1 MPKVIVTGFE
11 PFADFSV
18 NPAQQLA
25 ERLHGAAIGGAEVFG
40 MSLPVVFGE
49 DARLLAKAVEDL
61 RPDVVL
67 SLGLNDEATCLNVER
82 VALNLRRQV
91 DGEEA
96 QLGGA
101 GQQIRIVPDGP
112 AAYFAT
118 IDVEEVVQGIIACG
132 APAQASSHA
141 GNYLCN
147 HIMYQALHLAASG
160 GFPFAAGFVHVPQSQ
175 EQVVASGGANS
186 PSLPF
191 ETMVAGVTAAVGAS
205 VRARVRGG

>member
-49 DARLLAKAVEDL
+49 DTRLLAKAVEEL

-67 SLGLNDEATCLNVER
+67 SLGLNDRATCLKVER
-82 VALNLRRQV
+82 VALNLRQQV
-91 DGEEA
+91 DDEEA

-101 GQQIRIVPDGP
+101 GQEIRIVPDGA

-118 IDVEEVVQGIIACG
+118 IDVDEVVKGIVASG
-132 APAQASSHA
+132 APAQASSNA

-147 HIMYQALHLAASG
+147 HIMYQALHLSATG
-160 GFPFAAGFVHVPQSQ
+160 EFPFFAGFVHVPQSQ
-175 EQVVASGGANS
+175 EQVVASGRANF

-191 ETMVAGVTAAVGAS
+191 ETMVAGVTAAVEAAL
-205 VRARVRGG
+205 R